1 MPSFAGIWNQWV
13 MLQTTNNKVMDNQQ
27 GAYSR
32 TQEEIKEHADTIGH
46 QASFLQN
53 CQWATRLPLS
63 GIAEISLTIKII
75 ELG

>member
-1 MPSFAGIWNQWV
+1 
-13 MLQTTNNKVMDNQQ
+13 MDNQQ

-32 TQEEIKEHADTIGH
+32 TQEELKEHDDTIGH

>member
-1 MPSFAGIWNQWV
+1 

-53 CQWATRLPLS
+53 CQWATGLPLS
-63 GIAEISLTIKII
+63 GTAEIFLIIKLT
-75 ELG
+75 EFG